1 MGISV
6 TIYTLGSSTHKGL
19 LSFLPVTSFTRDFIV
34 NTFDSKRPKIMVLS
48 DVHSPAIRRMT
59 PLTIT
64 DFISAMNIN
73 MTGFAI
79 LWHASILILHMAF
92 TAFSVLML
100 TF

>member
-1 MGISV
+1 MGIAV
-6 TIYTLGSSTHKGL
+6 AIYTLSSSPRKGL
-19 LSFLPVTSFTRDFIV
+19 FAFLTMTSFTGNLIV
-34 NTFDSKRPKIMVLS
+34 YTFDSERPKIMVLS
-48 DVHSPAIRRMT
+48 DVHSPTIRRMT

-64 DFISAMNIN
+64 AFISAMNIN

-79 LWHASILILHMAF
+79 LWHAPILILHMAF

>member
-6 TIYTLGSSTHKGL
+6 TIYTLRPSTHEGL
-19 LSFLPVTSFTRDFIV
+19 LSFLAVTSFTRNFIMY
-34 NTFDSKRPKIMVLS
+34 TFDSKRTKIMILP
-48 DVHSPAIRRMT
+48 DVHSPTIRRMT
-59 PLTIT
+59 SLAIT
-64 DFISAMNIN
+64 AFISAMNIN

-79 LWHASILILHMAF
+79 LWHTPILILDVAL